1 MKNYTLIAFVVL
13 ALIQLFVPMKM
24 ILDKENVLRTGQV
37 FKFKTAPVDPNDPF
51 RGKYINLHFEA
62 SQFPVINSDAWAMDQ
77 DVFVQ
82 LTTDA
87 DGFAKV
93 LDITPEI
100 PSSSAPYLKARINS
114 ISPDVLFL
122 EYPFDR
128 YYMEETKAYEAE
140 QLYRETLQDT
150 LQTTYALVRI
160 KAGDAV
166 LEDVMV
172 DGVPIREV
180 VKRENVKN

>member
-13 ALIQLFVPMKM
+13 AVVQLFVPLKM
-24 ILDKENVLRTGQV
+24 ILNREDVLDTGQV
-37 FKFKTAPVDPNDPF
+37 FKFKTAPIDPNDPF
-51 RGKYINLHFEA
+51 RGKYINLLFEA
-62 SQFPVINSDAWAMDQ
+62 SRFPVSDPDAWAMNQ

-87 DGFAKV
+87 DGFAQV
-93 LDITPEI
+93 LDVTPGS
-100 PSSSAPYLKARINS
+100 PSSSAPYLKARISS
-114 ISPDVLFL
+114 ISPDMLFL
-122 EYPFDR
+122 EYPFNR

-160 KAGDAV
+160 KEGDAV
-166 LEDVMV
+166 LEDVMI
-172 DGVPIREV
+172 DDVPIREMV
-180 VKRENVKN
+180 INEKSR